1 MEIHCRN
8 TFSRKSDLFISNPGY
23 SVRMLD
29 EWVAIASF
37 VLLKS
42 FSSNGICGTDHFF
55 SALVITGIKFI
66 KAVHKRSF
74 IRLLL
79 VVWECVDSKCLRTYA
94 GLEIVVLPL
103 FRSDWSRNRHDLI
116 RILDCILCNVVV

>member
-29 EWVAIASF
+29 EWVAITPF
-37 VLLKS
+37 VLFKG
-42 FSSNGICGTDHFF
+42 FSSNGICGADHFF

-74 IRLLL
+74 IELLL

-116 RILDCILCNVVV
+116 WILDCILCNVVV